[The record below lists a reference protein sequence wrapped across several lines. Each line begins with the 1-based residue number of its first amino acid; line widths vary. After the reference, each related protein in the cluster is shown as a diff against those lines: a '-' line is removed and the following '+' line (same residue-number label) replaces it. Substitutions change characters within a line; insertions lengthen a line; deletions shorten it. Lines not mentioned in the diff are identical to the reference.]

1 MSITLGEWH
10 LTAIGDTPTRPPIL
24 PREREN
30 HASVFDIGAAIPINC
45 PPMPTSL
52 VIVESPAKART
63 IGRFLGDDFVVEAS
77 IGAVR
82 DLDPKGLA
90 VDIDADF
97 KPSYIVPANKKDV
110 VKRLRAALADADQLF
125 LATDEDREGEAIAW
139 HLTEVL
145 KPRVPMRRMVFHEIT
160 RQAIEQAVAQS
171 REIDKGLVDAQ
182 EARRIVDRLFG
193 YPVSKVLWRKISSG
207 LSAGRVQSPAVRL
220 VVERER
226 ERMAF
231 VAAGYWGLQATFPSA
246 SGTAANQVANG
257 QSFVAGLVK
266 LGDSRVAT
274 GKDFDP
280 RGHLGRSGTVAL
292 DEASALAVVAGLG
305 GETATAPFTVAA
317 VEEKPYRSSPKPPF
331 ITSTLQQEGGRKLGM
346 SSREVMR
353 TAQGLYERGYITYMR
368 TDSTTLSDEAIAA
381 ARAQVSELY
390 GPSFLPERPRV
401 YRRKV
406 KNAQEAHEAIRPAG
420 DRWRTPDR
428 LKGELSGADLRLYEL
443 IWKRTVAS
451 QMADA
456 TGQSVSVRI
465 EAPLPVA
472 SLGDTTVGA
481 AIAPTLEGLAGDL
494 TSEWTASGRTITFP
508 GYLRVYVEGSDDPEA
523 DLDDRERLL
532 PALSIGHRLPSPHLE
547 PEGHATQP
555 PARYTEASLVRKLE
569 ELGIGRPSTY
579 ASIMQTIQD
588 RGYVWRKG
596 QALVPSWTAF
606 AVVNLLEGHF
616 SAEVDYSF
624 TARME
629 DDLDEIAVGSR
640 ERSPF
645 LRAFW
650 FGMPTSAPES
660 AGSVAG
666 EATASD
672 DGQGDGERGGIVGL
686 TTLIDL
692 ATANADPAA
701 VNAIPLGKDVDG
713 NEVVVRNGRYGPYV
727 KRGEETAS
735 LPADVAPDELTV
747 ERALELL
754 AAPKGDE
761 PIGSEPDSGLP
772 VYVKNGRYGPYV
784 QLGDLETLP
793 EGTKPKMA
801 SLFKTMTPTTVTVD
815 DAMRLLSLPRVVGA
829 DPESGEEISALNGR
843 YGPYLRKGSDS
854 RSLATEEQLF
864 TVSLDEALR
873 LFAEPKRRGRQA
885 ATATPLRELGDD
897 PVSDKPVVVRS
908 GRYGPYVTDGDTNA
922 SLREREGDT
931 VEEITLERAAELL
944 QAKRDAGPS
953 IRSRARGTKKATTK
967 KAAAT
972 KKAARTKKAAA
983 KRKST

>member
-1 MSITLGEWH
+1 M
-10 LTAIGDTPTRPPIL
+10 
-24 PREREN
+24 
-30 HASVFDIGAAIPINC
+30 PINC

-63 IGRFLGDDFVVEAS
+63 VGRFLGAEFVVEAS

-90 VDIDADF
+90 VDIEAGF
-97 KPSYIVPANKKDV
+97 KPSYIVPPEKKEV
-110 VKRLRAALADADQLF
+110 VKKLRAALAEADELY

-171 REIDKGLVDAQ
+171 RDIDQGLVDAQ

-193 YPVSKVLWRKISSG
+193 YPVSEVLWRKISSG

-231 VAAGYWGLQATFPSA
+231 VAAGYWGLQARFPSA
-246 SGTAANQVANG
+246 PESQQAFAAN
-257 QSFVAGLVK
+257 LVR
-266 LGDSRVAT
+266 LGEARVAT
-274 GKDFDP
+274 GKDFDA
-280 RGHLGRSGTVAL
+280 RGHLVRKGAVAL
-292 DEASALAVVAGLG
+292 DEASSQAIVTGLG
-305 GETATAPFTVAA
+305 GSPATAPFTVAA

-346 SSREVMR
+346 TSRQVMR

-368 TDSTTLSDEAIAA
+368 TDSTTLSAEALSA

-390 GPSFLPERPRV
+390 GTSFLPEAPRV

-406 KNAQEAHEAIRPAG
+406 KNAQEAHEAIRPSG
-420 DRWRTPDR
+420 DRWRTPQQ
-428 LKGELSGADLRLYEL
+428 LKGELGGADLRLYEL
-443 IWKRTVAS
+443 IWKRTLAS

-456 TGQSVSVRI
+456 RGHTVSVRV
-465 EAPLPVA
+465 EAPLPTA
-472 SLGDTTVGA
+472 SLGGTSAERTLVEIGRSKL
-481 AIAPTLEGLAGDL
+481 APELVT
-494 TSEWTASGRTITFP
+494 EWTASGRTITFP

-532 PALSIGHRLPSPHLE
+532 PPLAEGDRLPAPAVE
-547 PEGHATQP
+547 PEGHTTQP
-555 PARYTEASLVRKLE
+555 PARYTEASLVRRLE

-588 RGYVWRKG
+588 RGYVWRRG

-616 SAEVDYSF
+616 SAEIDYSF

-629 DDLDEIAVGSR
+629 DDLDGIALGER
-640 ERSPF
+640 ERVPF

-650 FGMPTSAPES
+650 FGDRPA
-660 AGSVAG
+660 
-666 EATASD
+666 
-672 DGQGDGERGGIVGL
+672 DGERGDYSGDRGHGNGRTDGDGTVGL

-692 ATANADPAA
+692 AKENADPAA
-701 VNAIPLGKDVDG
+701 INAIPLGKDADG
-713 NEVVVRNGRYGPYV
+713 DEVVVRNGRYGPYV
-727 KRGEETAS
+727 KRGDDTAS
-735 LPADVAPDELTV
+735 VPTDLAPDELTV

-754 AAPKGDE
+754 AAPKGDD
-761 PIGSEPDSGLP
+761 PIGTDPASGLP
-772 VYVKNGRYGPYV
+772 VYVKTGRFGPYV
-784 QLGDLETLP
+784 QLGDPDTLP
-793 EGTKPKMA
+793 EGTKPKME
-801 SLFKTMTPTTVTVD
+801 SVFKTMSPSEVTLDV
-815 DAMRLLSLPRVVGA
+815 ALHLLSLPRVVGT
-829 DPESGEEISALNGR
+829 DPTTGEEITAQNGR
-843 YGPYLRKGSDS
+843 YGPYLRKASDS
-854 RSLATEEQLF
+854 RSLAEEEQLF

-873 LFAEPKRRGRQA
+873 LFAEPKRRGRA
-885 ATATPLRELGDD
+885 AAAPLRELGED
-897 PVSDKPVVVRS
+897 PVSGKPVVIRS
-908 GRYGPYVTDGDTNA
+908 GRYGPYVTDGETNA
-922 SLREREGDT
+922 SLREREGDR
-931 VEEITLERAAELL
+931 VEEITLERAADLL
-944 QAKRDAGPS
+944 QARRESGPS
-953 IRSRARGTKKATTK
+953 TRRRARGAK
-967 KAAAT
+967 KAAKKKAT
-972 KKAARTKKAAA
+972 KKAATAKRAAPAKKTVAKKKAAA
-983 KRKST
+983 RKQAVAKTTARKRST